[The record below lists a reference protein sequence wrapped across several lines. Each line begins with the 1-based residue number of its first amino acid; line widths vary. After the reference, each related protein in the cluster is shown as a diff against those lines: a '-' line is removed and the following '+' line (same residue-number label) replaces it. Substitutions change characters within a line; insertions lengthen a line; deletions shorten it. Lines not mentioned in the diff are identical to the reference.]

1 MEMVDMVMQMTGS
14 TENDFSLAAE
24 VLEEIGFTVGQ
35 KLMEKYAINLP
46 DFSFCCSSN
55 SENRTSN

>member
-35 KLMEKYAINLP
+35 KLMEKYVAHRP
-46 DFSFCCSSN
+46 RFSLCCSPS
-55 SENRTSN
+55 SETGNF